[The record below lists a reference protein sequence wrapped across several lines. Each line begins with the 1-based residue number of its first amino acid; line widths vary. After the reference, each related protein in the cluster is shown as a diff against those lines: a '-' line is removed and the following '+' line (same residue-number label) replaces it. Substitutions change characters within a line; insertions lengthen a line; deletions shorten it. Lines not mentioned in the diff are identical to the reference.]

1 MIKWLALTSNANA
14 PTGLKIHRGRFTAV
28 LLLILFLDNL
38 QNIFHLKTPMVA
50 HKEKPYVKDD
60 GNFSRGLCCI
70 IQNVKNV
77 EMAKLKL
84 L

>member
-1 MIKWLALTSNANA
+1 MHYGVKNFSLIQSGLADIASLELVNSSI
-14 PTGLKIHRGRFTAV
+14 LV
-28 LLLILFLDNL
+28 L
-38 QNIFHLKTPMVA
+38 
-50 HKEKPYVKDD
+50 YVKDN
-60 GNFSRGLCCI
+60 GNFSRGLCDI